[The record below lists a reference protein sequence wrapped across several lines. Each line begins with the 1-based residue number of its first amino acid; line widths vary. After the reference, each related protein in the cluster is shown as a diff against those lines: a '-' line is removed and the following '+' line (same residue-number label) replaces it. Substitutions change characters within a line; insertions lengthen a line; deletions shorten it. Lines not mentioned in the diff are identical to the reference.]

1 MATANKTKGQKEEL
15 ITALYCRLSVDDD
28 NKDMESNSITNQKQ
42 ILQDFAHREGYRN
55 TQFFVD
61 DGVSGTTFQ
70 REGFQQMQKMVEDG
84 LIGTIIVKDLSRFGR
99 EQVEMGRLTQIVYPS
114 LGVTFISIQENVNTA
129 AKTGLEMMP
138 FYNIFNEWYAE
149 QTSKKIRAVWKS
161 KAEHG
166 KRVSAT
172 VPYGYKKSPEDRE
185 KWLIDEPA
193 AEVVRKI
200 FHLCLAGRG
209 PSQIARDLEREKI
222 LTPTAY
228 YNSIGRAASNA
239 SPVNPYLWSDSSI
252 ENILANRQYTGCAV
266 NFITTTVSYKVHKTI
281 YNPVEEQQVIP
292 NMQEPIISEELF
304 DRVQELRSHKRR
316 NTKTGRASLFAGL
329 LFCPDCGAKLHFCA
343 AKSLKPNQEFY
354 RCANYNSGRGTCKIH
369 YIRNVVLEQIVAEAV
384 GSLADFVRC
393 YEPIFLYL
401 LARNNTAARQSEVQ
415 KLKQTIS
422 TSERRIQAIDKAIE
436 GLFEAN
442 ISGKI
447 TDERFAKMT
456 ANYEKEQKDL
466 LKLVADGKKKLLD
479 AEQAKVDL
487 RLLMKALRD
496 YTDIRQLTPEIV
508 NALIRRIEVHSKDKE
523 TKKVKVD
530 IYFTAVGLFSVP
542 TEKEM
547 QAAMEE
553 IRQNP
558 QQFKFSA

>member
-42 ILQDFAHREGYRN
+42 ILQDFARREGFRN

-166 KRVSAT
+166 KRVSST
-172 VPYGYKKSPEDRE
+172 VPYGYKKSLEDRE

-209 PSQIARDLEREKI
+209 PSQIARDLENEKV

-354 RCANYNSGRGTCKIH
+354 RCANYNSGRGTCNIH

-401 LARNNTAARQSEVQ
+401 LAKNNTAARQSEVQ

-466 LKLVADGKKKLLD
+466 LELVADGKKKLLD
-479 AEQAKVDL
+479 AEQTKVDL

-530 IYFTAVGLFSVP
+530 IYFTAVGLFTLP

-558 QQFKFSA
+558 QQFKLSA

>member
-1 MATANKTKGQKEEL
+1 MATANKNKGQKEEL

-42 ILQDFAHREGYRN
+42 ILSDFARREGYRN

-166 KRVSAT
+166 KRVSST
-172 VPYGYKKSPEDRE
+172 VPYRYKKSPEDRE

-281 YNPVEEQQVIP
+281 YNSADEQQIIP
-292 NMQEPIISEELF
+292 HMQEPIISEELF

-354 RCANYNSGRGTCKIH
+354 RCANYNSGRGTCNIH
-369 YIRNVVLEQIVAEAV
+369 YIRNVVLEQIVAESV

-401 LARNNTAARQSEVQ
+401 LAKNNTAARQSEVQ
-415 KLKQTIS
+415 KLRQTIS

-447 TDERFAKMT
+447 TDERFTKMT
-456 ANYEKEQKDL
+456 ANYEKEQREL
-466 LKLVADGKKKLLD
+466 LKLVADGKKKLMD
-479 AEQAKVDL
+479 AEQTKVDL

-530 IYFTAVGLFSVP
+530 IYFTAVGLFSIP

>member
-354 RCANYNSGRGTCKIH
+354 CCANYNSGRGTCKIH

-479 AEQAKVDL
+479 AEQTKVDL